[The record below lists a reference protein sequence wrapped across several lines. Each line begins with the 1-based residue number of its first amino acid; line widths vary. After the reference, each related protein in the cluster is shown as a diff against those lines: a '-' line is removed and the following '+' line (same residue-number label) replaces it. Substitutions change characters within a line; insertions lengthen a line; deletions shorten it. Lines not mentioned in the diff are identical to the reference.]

1 MCILNLFEE
10 NQYAQAS
17 RALFIDTRMKKLRT
31 VPGKKPRKAHTIS
44 ITEGSITGRTPIYI
58 LLEISIVLKIL
69 EIQGRVKPCL
79 TQEGHSTYGGR
90 RNSPK
95 PAWRRATPA

>member
-58 LLEISIVLKIL
+58 
-69 EIQGRVKPCL
+69 
-79 TQEGHSTYGGR
+79 GGR

-95 PAWRRATPA
+95 PAWRRATPAPNTAMLRTIVLFSDALISSHAVWKKLF